1 MDDYPKKLLE
11 QFQDQRQLYEDFCQ
25 VIYKLLTGLLQDR
38 GYKYHISYRVKE
50 LGALREKLA
59 KKEAEGKIF
68 DNLKE
73 VEDLAGVRIIFYLES
88 ERDRFVKDVFEE
100 ISGELRLEENR
111 KDTGYEAIHITAGLG
126 QRRLQL
132 SEYRRFEGMKC
143 EVQLTS
149 ALKHAWA
156 EIEHDIFY
164 KEEAEIRR
172 SHPKQFE
179 KLRKRMTRIM
189 RKHIQKAS
197 SEFERIMAQVS
208 KMKRKD

>member
-1 MDDYPKKLLE
+1 MNDYPKKLLE

-25 VIYKLLTGLLQDR
+25 VIHKLLSGLLEEG
-38 GYKYHISYRVKE
+38 GYKYHMSYRVKE
-50 LGALREKLA
+50 WEALREKLA
-59 KKEAEGKIF
+59 RKQAEGRIF
-68 DNLKE
+68 NDLRE
-73 VEDLAGVRIIFYLES
+73 MEDLAGVRIVFYLES
-88 ERDRFVKDVFEE
+88 ERDRFIRNLFRETQGD
-100 ISGELRLEENR
+100 LRIEENR
-111 KDTGYEAIHITAGLG
+111 KDTGYEAIHISAGLG
-126 QRRLQL
+126 QKRYEL

-149 ALKHAWA
+149 VLKHAWA

-164 KEEAEIRR
+164 KEEAEIRK

-197 SEFERIMAQVS
+197 SEFEDIVAQVS
-208 KMKRKD
+208 RMKHKD